1 MLQIPVFVARRQT
14 ARRANA
20 HVGTI
25 AMAFANTATTAATP
39 IPPRAG
45 RFSRLGNAAEAPTV
59 RTSTSTSTR
68 RPPRLSRLPDSV
80 ATLRTEKPRAKVVA
94 KPKTKLSNPRALN
107 AAVAPSHRDAV
118 EHVTDLSLAHPP
130 GLQSRGDADKG
141 PDSEQRVP

>member
-1 MLQIPVFVARRQT
+1 M
-14 ARRANA
+14 
-20 HVGTI
+20 G
-25 AMAFANTATTAATP
+25 
-39 IPPRAG
+39 
-45 RFSRLGNAAEAPTV
+45 SAAEVPSV
-59 RTSTSTSTR
+59 LTSTSTSTT

-80 ATLRTEKPRAKVVA
+80 ATLRIGEPRAKVVA
-94 KPKTKLSNPRALN
+94 KAKTKLSNPRALN